1 MFWIGLIVG
10 IVLGVV
16 GVFAVCLYYGNNVWF
31 ASSDEFRDAIRAI
44 DVASKNRESTI
55 TVEHN
60 GEVIY
65 DVELLER

>member
-10 IVLGVV
+10 ILLCVLALAYAYWDCTHRICSSPEEYWDCIT
-16 GVFAVCLYYGNNVWF
+16 AVYE
-31 ASSDEFRDAIRAI
+31 ATQ
-44 DVASKNRESTI
+44 NRESTLI
-55 TVEHN
+55 VEHN

>member
-10 IVLGVV
+10 IVLCVLAYACIYWYGTHRICSSPDEYWDCI
-16 GVFAVCLYYGNNVWF
+16 GAVYE
-31 ASSDEFRDAIRAI
+31 ATQ
-44 DVASKNRESTI
+44 NRESTLI
-55 TVEHN
+55 VEHN